1 MPDMPRSPLP
11 LAELG
16 RILRFGMVGL
26 LSVGIYMLLFAAA
39 VQLVPPVPASLIAYL
54 LSMLVNFV
62 LQSRFSFR
70 QKALSGTSAVRF
82 VLMHM
87 LCMALNSGLLWLMTE
102 QLGLPAFAS
111 QAAIV
116 VFIAALSY
124 LISRFWVY
132 PAAES

>member
-1 MPDMPRSPLP
+1 MPRSPLP

-26 LSVGIYMLLFAAA
+26 LSVGIYMLLFSGV

-82 VLMHM
+82 VLMHI
-87 LCMALNSGLLWLMTE
+87 LCMALNSGLLWLMTD
-102 QLGLPAFAS
+102 QLGLPTMAS